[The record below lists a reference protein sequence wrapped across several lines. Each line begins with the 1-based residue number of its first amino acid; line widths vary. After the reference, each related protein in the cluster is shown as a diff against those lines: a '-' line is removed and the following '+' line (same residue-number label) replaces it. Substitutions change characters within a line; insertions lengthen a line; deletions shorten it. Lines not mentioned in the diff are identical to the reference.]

1 MIAADSTCSLM
12 IKTSQEHTL
21 ELLAKK
27 TKQKN
32 EQRKNVVS
40 SYFWEQES
48 LVTQGQWLLFSAML
62 FGC

>member
-21 ELLAKK
+21 EPHAKK
-27 TKQKN
+27 TKKQTK
-32 EQRKNVVS
+32 KKCAVS